1 MMTEMEYSLLV
12 RMFGLLLF
20 IAYRI
25 VPRSRQSQ
33 LEKDVEYL
41 RAQEEFMRA
50 YARERMVE

>member
-1 MMTEMEYSLLV
+1 MMTEMEDSLLV

-25 VPRSRQSQ
+25 VPRSRQPQ
-33 LEKDVEYL
+33 LEKDMEYL
-41 RAQEEFMRA
+41 RAQGEFMRA